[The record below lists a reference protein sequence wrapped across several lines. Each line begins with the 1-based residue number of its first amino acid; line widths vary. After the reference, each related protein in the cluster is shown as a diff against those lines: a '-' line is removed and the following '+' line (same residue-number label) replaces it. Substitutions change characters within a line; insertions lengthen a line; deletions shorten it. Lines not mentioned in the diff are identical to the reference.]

1 MLKDS
6 VGIENARLMGAGNGG
21 QLNPDWVECLMGYPL
36 GWTDVDCDEPEPWPG
51 WPALMGERLW
61 MTPKAG
67 ACGMTAKTS
76 GRPLEMATHL
86 SSQTFVAERDKAD
99 QYPYEPPRTVTGCR
113 NRAKRLKCL
122 GNSVVPQQAYP
133 IFRAIAYLEEVSA

>member
-1 MLKDS
+1 M
-6 VGIENARLMGAGNGG
+6 
-21 QLNPDWVECLMGYPL
+21 
-36 GWTDVDCDEPEPWPG
+36 
-51 WPALMGERLW
+51 W

-99 QYPYEPPRTVTGCR
+99 QYPYEPPRTVTGCK